1 MSDVFLGA
9 MAATLF
15 MIAITLLESN
25 QPQCYRWELEEGNTI
40 LVPITDYQTY
50 RDVVKDY
57 GKENTIGSC
66 EL

>member
-9 MAATLF
+9 MAAILF
-15 MIAITLLESN
+15 TIAVILFESG
-25 QPQCYRWELEEGNTI
+25 QHQCYRWEIDEGNTI
-40 LVPITDYQTY
+40 LVPVTDYQSY

-57 GKENTIGSC
+57 GKENTIGAC